1 MPDAELPDPDP
12 EPESDAPG
20 PDPADRLPGP
30 SPERHLAGL
39 GLAPQV
45 PGLGLAPQVPGLGLA
60 PQVPGPGFDPQVPG
74 PGPDSA
80 TPALADSTIAVSGAT
95 GFLASYLLLHLLPQG
110 TRVVALVR
118 KPPYRAMASLA
129 LALRSAGAPAETV
142 QRVARQVHAVQISL
156 DRPRLGLSE
165 GEFQAV
171 ADSVDAVLH
180 CAALT
185 KLHGDAGELHRTNVE
200 GTRQILALA
209 AAGRRAPHLFHV
221 STAFVAGARLDGLVP
236 ERQLE
241 ADGFLTPYEE
251 SKHRAERLVHDWAR
265 TQGRGATVFRPSVL
279 LSDRTALPRA
289 PQHTYAVLAAKLA
302 LFLRHGPRA
311 LVDASSV
318 PLDASGRLTIRL
330 LGAPDASINLL
341 QVDDAARAML
351 RIADQVATQESSV
364 NRPDVPPG
372 ARVHHIVHPT
382 ETSVTRV
389 NEALQRSIPWLR
401 LALVPERPSPS
412 GLERAVD
419 LYGAEATAY
428 LGLRRRYE
436 RTSLCEL
443 ERRRLVRPPA
453 PVDNPYLDAALTPP
467 LMAR

>member
-1 MPDAELPDPDP
+1 MPDPELPDPDP
-12 EPESDAPG
+12 DEPDEPGVVVSGPSEAPG
-20 PDPADRLPGP
+20 PCR
-30 SPERHLAGL
+30 
-39 GLAPQV
+39 
-45 PGLGLAPQVPGLGLA
+45 
-60 PQVPGPGFDPQVPG
+60 
-74 PGPDSA
+74 GPDPA
-80 TPALADSTIAVSGAT
+80 TPALAGSTIAVSGAT

-118 KPPYRAMASLA
+118 KPPHRAMAALT

-142 QRVARQVHAVQISL
+142 QRVARQVRAVQITL
-156 DRPRLGLSE
+156 DRPRLGLSQ
-165 GEFQAV
+165 GEFQTL

-185 KLHGDAGELHRTNVE
+185 KLHGDAWELHRTNVE

-221 STAFVAGARLDGLVP
+221 STAFVAGARFDGVVP
-236 ERQLE
+236 ERQLQ

-251 SKHRAERLVHDWAR
+251 SKYGAERLVHEWAR
-265 TQGRGATVFRPSVL
+265 TPGRSATVFRPSVL
-279 LSDRTALPRA
+279 ISDRAALPCA
-289 PQHTYAVLAAKLA
+289 PQHTYAVLTAKLT

-311 LVDASSV
+311 LVDSSSA
-318 PLDASGRLTIRL
+318 PLDATGRLTIRL

-351 RIADQVATQESSV
+351 RLAEQVTTTTDTS
-364 NRPDVPPG
+364 DVPPG

-382 ETSVTRV
+382 ETPVTRV
-389 NEALQRSIPWLR
+389 NEALQRCVPWLR
-401 LALVPERPSPS
+401 LALVPDRPYPS

-467 LMAR
+467 AMAR

>member
-1 MPDAELPDPDP
+1 MPDPELPDPDP
-12 EPESDAPG
+12 DDPDEPGEPHVAASGPAPGRRPERPGPAPG
-20 PDPADRLPGP
+20 PGSERPGP
-30 SPERHLAGL
+30 
-39 GLAPQV
+39 APH
-45 PGLGLAPQVPGLGLA
+45 PASET
-60 PQVPGPGFDPQVPG
+60 PGPA

-80 TPALADSTIAVSGAT
+80 TPALAGSTIAVSGAT

-118 KPPYRAMASLA
+118 KPAHRAMASLM

-142 QRVARQVHAVQISL
+142 QRVARQVRAVQITL

-165 GEFQAV
+165 GEFQTL

-185 KLHGDAGELHRTNVE
+185 KLHGDAWELHRTNVE

-221 STAFVAGARLDGLVP
+221 STAFVAGARFDGLVP
-236 ERQLE
+236 ERQLQ

-251 SKHRAERLVHDWAR
+251 SKHRAERLVHEWAR
-265 TQGRGATVFRPSVL
+265 TRGRSATVFRPSVL
-279 LSDRTALPRA
+279 ISDRAALPCA
-289 PQHTYAVLAAKLA
+289 PQHTYAVLAAKLT

-311 LVDASSV
+311 LVESSA
-318 PLDASGRLTIRL
+318 PLDATGRLTIRL

-351 RIADQVATQESSV
+351 RLAEQVTTTTST
-364 NRPDVPPG
+364 PDAPPG

-382 ETSVTRV
+382 ETPVTRV
-389 NEALQRSIPWLR
+389 NEALQRRVPWLR
-401 LALVPERPSPS
+401 LALVSDRPYPS

-428 LGLRRRYE
+428 LGPRRRYE

-467 LMAR
+467 AMAR

>member
-1 MPDAELPDPDP
+1 MPDPELPDP
-12 EPESDAPG
+12 EPESA
-20 PDPADRLPGP
+20 
-30 SPERHLAGL
+30 SE
-39 GLAPQV
+39 
-45 PGLGLAPQVPGLGLA
+45 
-60 PQVPGPGFDPQVPG
+60 VPGPGPAPDSGPAPGPRPEPQAPG

-118 KPPYRAMASLA
+118 KPPHRAMASLA

-142 QRVARQVHAVQISL
+142 QRVAHQVQAVQITL

-165 GEFQAV
+165 GEFQTL

-221 STAFVAGARLDGLVP
+221 STAFVAGARLDGVVP

-241 ADGFLTPYEE
+241 ASGFLTPYEE

-311 LVDASSV
+311 LVDASSA
-318 PLDASGRLTIRL
+318 PLDATGRLTVRL

-351 RIADQVATQESSV
+351 RLAEQTTTTNAS
-364 NRPDVPPG
+364 DVPPG

-382 ETSVTRV
+382 ETPVTRV
-389 NEALQRSIPWLR
+389 NEALQRSVPWLR